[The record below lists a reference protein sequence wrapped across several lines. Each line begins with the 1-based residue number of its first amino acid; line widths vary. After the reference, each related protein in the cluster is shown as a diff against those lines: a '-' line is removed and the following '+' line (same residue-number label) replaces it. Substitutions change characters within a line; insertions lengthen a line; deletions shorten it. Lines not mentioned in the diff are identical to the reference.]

1 MLITVLNVDQ
11 ETSLQTQNKN
21 VKSETD
27 CLYCPVTVAVI

>member
-21 VKSETD
+21 VKRETD
-27 CLYCPVTVAVI
+27 YLYYPVTVAVI